1 MLQGMRRLP
10 VLGSHSSPL
19 RVYTDA
25 VLLWSG
31 TMAATLLGFVFW
43 AIVARLYATED
54 VGRASAL
61 IAAIMLIGSAGNGG
75 IGFTLVRFRQ
85 ADPADRIH
93 LINWCTTAAL
103 GLTAVL
109 ALLFAGVSPLVSP
122 EQSFLLSH
130 PLELA
135 AFVAFCCAASLQLPQ
150 VQLLLAENRPEFGI
164 LANVIAGVTK
174 VMGAAALY
182 SVFEAMG
189 MVIGYGIAS
198 WLALAFTALI
208 IRRVLPGFRPALTL
222 SRPPATEMI
231 RFSVANHL
239 GWLAYNLPTY
249 LMPIA
254 ILNLHGERASAYFY
268 VAWMLG
274 SLAASMPASL
284 GQALFSRGS
293 ERTLSGLETW
303 RAFAAALGIAGV
315 FALFF
320 LVFSSRLLQLF
331 GSEYAEASASLLRW
345 VAIAGIPSSF
355 VAVYYGILRIAKA
368 NTELIILTSLSSST
382 TIILGTYLASTSL
395 GIAGA
400 GIAYLTGQSAV
411 AAICAVRLLRGS
423 RQGGETASTDEDML
437 AAVVEQPGLIT

>member
-31 TMAATLLGFVFW
+31 TMAATLLGFVCPGDRRPPTRPRTL
-43 AIVARLYATED
+43 AGRL
-54 VGRASAL
+54 RAL

-174 VMGAAALY
+174 VIGAAALY

-208 IRRVLPGFRPALTL
+208 IRRVLPGFR
-222 SRPPATEMI
+222 RP
-231 RFSVANHL
+231 
-239 GWLAYNLPTY
+239 
-249 LMPIA
+249 
-254 ILNLHGERASAYFY
+254 
-268 VAWMLG
+268 
-274 SLAASMPASL
+274 
-284 GQALFSRGS
+284 
-293 ERTLSGLETW
+293 
-303 RAFAAALGIAGV
+303 
-315 FALFF
+315 
-320 LVFSSRLLQLF
+320 
-331 GSEYAEASASLLRW
+331 
-345 VAIAGIPSSF
+345 
-355 VAVYYGILRIAKA
+355 
-368 NTELIILTSLSSST
+368 
-382 TIILGTYLASTSL
+382 
-395 GIAGA
+395 
-400 GIAYLTGQSAV
+400 
-411 AAICAVRLLRGS
+411 
-423 RQGGETASTDEDML
+423 
-437 AAVVEQPGLIT
+437 